1 MERIAELEGKVQELL
16 TLLDAS
22 KQLNANLA
30 IEEVFQNILLQMVE
44 VVGAEAGTL
53 WVTDDDEKE
62 EIKAVAA
69 FGPSSSTILNIKL
82 KKDEGIVG
90 KVITEGQA
98 QLIENAAT
106 DPNWT
111 NRVDHSSGFV
121 TKSMITVPLIVKD
134 TVLGALQL
142 LNKKHTAFFTEQDMR
157 LAQALA
163 NQSALALQNSQMYDT
178 LYKMFVSMIKTLAK
192 VLDARD
198 PYTAG
203 HSERVAKYSVWIGER
218 LGLGLTMRE
227 ELYKAALLHDIG
239 KIGITDEVLRKPER
253 LTFDEY
259 ELIKQHT
266 IIGADI
272 LSNMEPKSSM
282 VYAIETAR
290 SHHERLDGSGYP
302 DALKEGDIPLFAR
315 IVGVADT
322 FDAMTTTRSYSVGL
336 SYRESAAELLR
347 CRGTLFDAE
356 IVDAF
361 ISILEEC
368 NYDFD
373 DCDIEHEDEYKL

>member
-1 MERIAELEGKVQELL
+1 M
-16 TLLDAS
+16 
-22 KQLNANLA
+22 
-30 IEEVFQNILLQMVE
+30 
-44 VVGAEAGTL
+44 
-53 WVTDDDEKE
+53 
-62 EIKAVAA
+62 
-69 FGPSSSTILNIKL
+69 
-82 KKDEGIVG
+82 
-90 KVITEGQA
+90 
-98 QLIENAAT
+98 
-106 DPNWT
+106 
-111 NRVDHSSGFV
+111 
-121 TKSMITVPLIVKD
+121 
-134 TVLGALQL
+134 
-142 LNKKHTAFFTEQDMR
+142 
-157 LAQALA
+157 
-163 NQSALALQNSQMYDT
+163 
-178 LYKMFVSMIKTLAK
+178 
-192 VLDARD
+192 
-198 PYTAG
+198 
-203 HSERVAKYSVWIGER
+203 
-218 LGLGLTMRE
+218 GLGLTMRE

-253 LTFDEY
+253 LTFEEY

-266 IIGADI
+266 VIGADI

-322 FDAMTTTRSYSVGL
+322 FDAMTTTRSYSIGL